1 MLSLNL
7 TIRPNFD
14 NLSCTPQEQNEFIL
28 YLPRFALNLQYTPI
42 KCVNMKGYIKIGVE
56 QGLISF
62 NDAMSR
68 IIYIYNT

>member
-1 MLSLNL
+1 
-7 TIRPNFD
+7 
-14 NLSCTPQEQNEFIL
+14 
-28 YLPRFALNLQYTPI
+28 
-42 KCVNMKGYIKIGVE
+42 MKGYIKIGVE